1 MTLNLNA
8 DHSAYIRM
16 EQADIR
22 AGINQRDYILVSLA
36 IMSIVK
42 TLQFAR
48 IIAPLERACKG
59 HLRILLR
66 DG

>member
-36 IMSIVK
+36 IRSIVK
-42 TLQFAR
+42 ALQFAELSPHFR
-48 IIAPLERACKG
+48 RCVKAT
-59 HLRILLR
+59 
-66 DG
+66 